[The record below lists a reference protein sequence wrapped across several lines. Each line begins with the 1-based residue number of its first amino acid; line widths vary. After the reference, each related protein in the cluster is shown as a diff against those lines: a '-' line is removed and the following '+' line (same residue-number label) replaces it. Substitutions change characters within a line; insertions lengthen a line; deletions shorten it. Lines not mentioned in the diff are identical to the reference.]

1 MEERLSG
8 ADKSDVPITTTTADI
23 KSSNNNNNNNNKGKF
38 ILLSTPASSSG
49 DSNGNRSIVT
59 IQIKWLDRSTFL
71 AKMFESDSVLDLKK
85 EMLRN
90 LVALN
95 CQVIS
100 YAHKIVRSYI
110 HTYIHTCIGTRICLH
125 KQCMRTHTSI
135 CMKTFIYIIYYI
147 QYIQTSDL
155 QYVLNN
161 VIHTYIQRHGH
172 NRVVFFYPP
181 FLNK

>member
-8 ADKSDVPITTTTADI
+8 ADKSDVPITTTTTDI
-23 KSSNNNNNNNNKGKF
+23 KSSSSNNNNNKGKF

-95 CQVIS
+95 SQVIS
-100 YAHKIVRSYI
+100 YAHKIVHTYI
-110 HTYIHTCIGTRICLH
+110 HTYIHA
-125 KQCMRTHTSI
+125 
-135 CMKTFIYIIYYI
+135 
-147 QYIQTSDL
+147 
-155 QYVLNN
+155 
-161 VIHTYIQRHGH
+161 
-172 NRVVFFYPP
+172 
-181 FLNK
+181 

>member
-8 ADKSDVPITTTTADI
+8 ADKSDVPITTTTTDI
-23 KSSNNNNNNNNKGKF
+23 KSSNNNNNNNNNNKGKF
-38 ILLSTPASSSG
+38 ILLSTPASSSS

-100 YAHKIVRSYI
+100 YAHKIVRTYI
-110 HTYIHTCIGTRICLH
+110 HTYIHA
-125 KQCMRTHTSI
+125 
-135 CMKTFIYIIYYI
+135 
-147 QYIQTSDL
+147 
-155 QYVLNN
+155 
-161 VIHTYIQRHGH
+161 
-172 NRVVFFYPP
+172 
-181 FLNK
+181 

>member
-8 ADKSDVPITTTTADI
+8 ADKSDVPITTTTTDI
-23 KSSNNNNNNNNKGKF
+23 KSSSNNNKNNNNNNNKGKF
-38 ILLSTPASSSG
+38 ILLSTPASSSSS

-100 YAHKIVRSYI
+100 YAHKIVR
-110 HTYIHTCIGTRICLH
+110 TYIHP
-125 KQCMRTHTSI
+125 
-135 CMKTFIYIIYYI
+135 YI
-147 QYIQTSDL
+147 
-155 QYVLNN
+155 
-161 VIHTYIQRHGH
+161 HA
-172 NRVVFFYPP
+172 
-181 FLNK
+181 